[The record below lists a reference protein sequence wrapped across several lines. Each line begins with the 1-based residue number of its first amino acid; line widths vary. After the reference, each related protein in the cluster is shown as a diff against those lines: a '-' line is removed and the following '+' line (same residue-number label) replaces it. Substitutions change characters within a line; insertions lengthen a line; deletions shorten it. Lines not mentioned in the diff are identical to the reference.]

1 MKVIIGEARD
11 FYDGYDADTESGI
24 ICRCGKVVIIKN
36 KDREPITAVQCPICG
51 FQARLICG
59 RLFNKAPV

>member
-11 FYDGYDADTESGI
+11 FYDGHDPDTESGI
-24 ICRCGKVVIIKN
+24 ICQCGKVVIIKN

-51 FQARLICG
+51 QHSTLG
-59 RLFNKAPV
+59 G

>member
-11 FYDGYDADTESGI
+11 FYDGYDPDTESGI
-24 ICRCGKVVIIKN
+24 ICQCGKVVIIKN

-51 FQARLICG
+51 FQARLIFG
-59 RLFNKAPV
+59 QHATFGV